1 MAQSK
6 DGEGRNGLVER
17 RRRKEWPS
25 RAKAKKEILDGL
37 IFRLE
42 KSEMAKE
49 GKLLTEY
56 IKQHQGERGQTF
68 SQICCLARATCFSQS
83 GCFSAGPTHN

>member
-6 DGEGRNGLVER
+6 DGEGRNGPVER

-37 IFRLE
+37 LFRLE
-42 KSEMAKE
+42 RSEMATK
-49 GKLLTEY
+49 
-56 IKQHQGERGQTF
+56 GETVDG
-68 SQICCLARATCFSQS
+68 IY
-83 GCFSAGPTHN
+83 